1 VNDSSKLSSP
11 PPLNPLP
18 EVVLPW
24 LRHAA
29 TALLPVDDVSEPRP
43 FLSRCPLLFSPVS
56 PEHLPS
62 VLWYAAD
69 TAEEEE
75 EEETRVWLPLPPPP
89 LGTCVRD
96 LASCTLLFGAVQ
108 ASYSELL

>member
-1 VNDSSKLSSP
+1 MNDSSKLSSP

-75 EEETRVWLPLPPPP
+75 EETRVFFAGFPSRPLP
-89 LGTCVRD
+89 
-96 LASCTLLFGAVQ
+96 
-108 ASYSELL
+108 